1 MIIVKAVR
9 TVFIAQGCIDFG
21 GTPNGHTITKGFIY
35 DSEKIPRSKDLLNFA
50 NWNIEHINFNKIVSR
65 ETYEI
70 KLSMTFNEFY
80 QFAHIDNIKK
90 KGDIICLI

>member
-9 TVFIAQGCIDFG
+9 TIFIAQGRIDFG
-21 GTPNGHTITKGFIY
+21 GTPNDHTITKEFIY

-50 NWNIEHINFNKIVSR
+50 NWNIEHTKFNKIVSR

-70 KLSMTFNEFY
+70 TLSMP
-80 QFAHIDNIKK
+80 
-90 KGDIICLI
+90 LISFTNLHT